1 MYKEKNV
8 YGIINGVSRGVI
20 ETLFDEHNQPWFK
33 RAHVGNFLD
42 IKHIDTSLEGLNN
55 DEIRPRSVFKFTPV
69 LRGVNLDLK
78 VGKKRRISSYVC
90 HREKS
95 KVKGKTASRVGIER
109 RCPSRVQQDVKRKDT
124 QLALLND
131 DLIESQELVR
141 QLEYNNTGLQG
152 EIRAKDKIVQ
162 DLIDNRHVPRE
173 RGGVDNMLCFID
185 KGVDEE
191 EHRYYVIRWCRFKV
205 DVIKKPFYYKN
216 YFSLDTLEKR
226 ELFETAFDI

>member
-1 MYKEKNV
+1 
-8 YGIINGVSRGVI
+8 
-20 ETLFDEHNQPWFK
+20 
-33 RAHVGNFLD
+33 
-42 IKHIDTSLEGLNN
+42 
-55 DEIRPRSVFKFTPV
+55 
-69 LRGVNLDLK
+69 
-78 VGKKRRISSYVC
+78 
-90 HREKS
+90 
-95 KVKGKTASRVGIER
+95 VGIER

-131 DLIESQELVR
+131 DLIESQELVK

-152 EIRAKDKIVQ
+152 EIRTKDKIVQ

-185 KGVDEE
+185 KGADEE
-191 EHRYYVIRWCRFKV
+191 EHRYYVIKCQQKSLEMNKWWLKKRYPDMAVLEECDDPNAMHRWCRFKV

-216 YFSLDTLEKR
+216 HFSLDTLEKR